1 MAKYPPGSTRR
12 TSVSSAVSSTRP
24 RVRRARQRVSSA
36 IVIVVLVPDSWIE
49 IPRPRERT
57 SQLNPFAG
65 RTAAAARTSTTGA
78 GDVGAAGSAGS
89 ALAQYAPAAVP
100 QRFSS
105 VAVDV
110 DRLHAL
116 GLGPYAEF
124 VRSALLAETRRAF
137 ADRIGRGGPRLVVRI
152 TGVHLSSFAGGGGDR
167 HGGGIHS
174 DSLDGE
180 ALVVGPRGEI
190 LARYPQLSATPA
202 GSASAWY
209 DPQSEKKRT
218 LYLAQHYASWLR
230 RTIGG

>member
-1 MAKYPPGSTRR
+1 MPSLSRR
-12 TSVSSAVSSTRP
+12 LFLLGVTAFTGT
-24 RVRRARQRVSSA
+24 A
-36 IVIVVLVPDSWIE
+36 L
-49 IPRPRERT
+49 
-57 SQLNPFAG
+57 AG
-65 RTAAAARTSTTGA
+65 P
-78 GDVGAAGSAGS
+78 
-89 ALAQYAPAAVP
+89 ALAQFASAPAAW
-100 QRFSS
+100 QFSS
-105 VAVDV
+105 VTVDV
-110 DRLHAL
+110 EPLHAR

-124 VRSALLAETRRAF
+124 IRSALLAETRRAF
-137 ADRIGRGGPRLVVRI
+137 ADRIGRGGPRLVVRV
-152 TGVHLSSFAGGGGDR
+152 TGVHLSSFSGGGGDR